1 VESIFSIAWHPSGRW
16 IAVSDLGGA
25 IHRMDAQTGEKHVL
39 GQHRAQAVMT
49 LFSPDGDYL
58 FSGGW
63 ERELIC
69 WDVAG
74 MRRAFTIGL
83 DSYVIRFRADGRQ
96 CAVMTP
102 SGVQLHAFERP
113 ILHREF
119 AEDLGPRLR
128 HAAFSPD
135 GRWLAASA
143 DKRLSV
149 WDLADGGP
157 GALAEEGSDAHCFF
171 TIDGRELFGSSGNNS
186 TKDCYR
192 WRITPAEKAGAPPG
206 LERLPFRKPKGFSSL
221 SLWSNSVVVTTT
233 SSSQL
238 LAPEAIDAGSNGWVR
253 TAQGINGVSPDGRWL
268 AIYRP
273 YSTNLFVYQLPEL
286 ESIARLPHPANI
298 GDFQFSPLGNEV
310 AVASRLGVELWSTA
324 TWDRTRVLTN
334 FSRILYAPDARTVW
348 LTKDLRTAGLYDAR
362 TLEPLL
368 MLPTGMLPLA
378 LSPDGR
384 RIAVSVDMRRLQVWD
399 VNEFRVELA
408 KLGLDW

>member
-1 VESIFSIAWHPSGRW
+1 
-16 IAVSDLGGA
+16 
-25 IHRMDAQTGEKHVL
+25 
-39 GQHRAQAVMT
+39 
-49 LFSPDGDYL
+49 
-58 FSGGW
+58 
-63 ERELIC
+63 LIC
-69 WDVAG
+69 WDAAG

-83 DSYVIRFRADGRQ
+83 DSYVIRIRADGRQ

-113 ILHREF
+113 VVHREF

-128 HAAFSPD
+128 HAAFSSD

-171 TIDGRELFGSSGNNS
+171 TIDGRELFSSSGNNS
-186 TKDCYR
+186 TKDCFR
-192 WRITPAEKAGAPPG
+192 WRITPAARAGAPPG

-221 SLWSNSVVVTTT
+221 SLRSNSVVVTTT
-233 SSSQL
+233 SRSQL
-238 LAPEAIDAGSNGWVR
+238 LAPESIDVGSNGWVR
-253 TAQGINGVSPDGRWL
+253 TAEGINGVSPDGRWL
-268 AIYRP
+268 AICRP

-286 ESIARLPHPANI
+286 ESVARLPHPASI
-298 GDFQFSPLGNEV
+298 GDFQFSPLGDEV
-310 AVASRLGVELWSTA
+310 AVASRLGVEFWSTE
-324 TWDRTRVLTN
+324 TWERTRVLTN
-334 FSRILYAPDARTVW
+334 FSRVLYATDAHTVW

-368 MLPTGMLPLA
+368 MLPTGLLPLA

-384 RIAVSVDMRRLQVWD
+384 QVAVSVDMRRLQVWD
-399 VNEFRVELA
+399 LKEFRAELA